1 MSNIPNFT
9 IREMLEAGVHF
20 GHKKNRWNPEM
31 SQFIYGAKGDL
42 HIIDLSKTYVMLN
55 KALEVIANVASNH
68 GKILFVGT
76 KRQSSA
82 TIAKFAQKCKQHYVN
97 HRWLGG
103 MLTNWSTV
111 SNSIKTLKNIEEE
124 LANEESSLTKKEK
137 LFLSRKLFK
146 LEKSL
151 GGIKDLAGKPALV
164 IIFDTNKEA
173 IAVKESQKL
182 GIPVLAIV
190 DTNSSLE
197 NINYPIPGN
206 DDSAKSTAFFCN
218 LIAEAVLKSGA
229 QVEQAKVQNKEIIE
243 GKTQNSADS
252 KSEESKLEEVSVESS
267 EPESDKSVTELT
279 EDKAEIKAQAKK
291 VKAKKSDN
299 EEAK

>member
-42 HIIDLSKTYVMLN
+42 HIIDLSKTYLMLN
-55 KALEVIANVASNH
+55 KALEVVSNVANNH

-111 SNSIKTLKNIEEE
+111 SNSIKTLNNIQDE
-124 LANEESSLTKKEK
+124 LANEESTLTKKEK
-137 LFLSRKLFK
+137 LFLSRKLSK

-151 GGIKDLAGKPALV
+151 GGIKDLSGKPALV
-164 IIFDTNKEA
+164 VIFDTNKEA
-173 IAVKESQKL
+173 IAVKESHKL
-182 GIPVLAIV
+182 GIPVIAIV

-197 NINYPIPGN
+197 KINYPIPGN

-218 LIAEAVLKSGA
+218 LIAEAIIKSSS
-229 QVEQAKVQNKEIIE
+229 QIEQAKVQNKEISE
-243 GKTQNSADS
+243 NEVKNTVDDKPKEAAEKTDS
-252 KSEESKLEEVSVESS
+252 GIVLEQKSSNGST
-267 EPESDKSVTELT
+267 KST
-279 EDKAEIKAQAKK
+279 
-291 VKAKKSDN
+291 
-299 EEAK
+299 EAKADVSELDNKEG